1 MIYESTK
8 SCFEGNLACIN
19 LCIELH
25 GERIVLLV
33 ISACYNRVKVKHNN
47 FITENEVINTIVEM
61 EKYCTKLKNVE
72 LHGERIVLLVISA
85 CYNRAKVKHNNNF
98 ITENEVIN
106 TIAEMEKYC
115 TQLKNAPWVFNNLI
129 LIEIEIKPCIRKLK
143 VELNSNLL
151 NKLK

>member
-19 LCIELH
+19 LCI
-25 GERIVLLV
+25 
-33 ISACYNRVKVKHNN
+33 
-47 FITENEVINTIVEM
+47 
-61 EKYCTKLKNVE
+61 E